1 MTDARKQPPAEGD
14 QQHGCFWPRFHCT
27 PTVYVPRVIMMII
40 IFSVV
45 AVVRAA
51 CPDNA
56 IERAMMCTAG
66 LGFGPAITPNNAFVE
81 RGQIELAKQACR

>member
-1 MTDARKQPPAEGD
+1 M
-14 QQHGCFWPRFHCT
+14 
-27 PTVYVPRVIMMII
+27 
-40 IFSVV
+40 V